1 LQALLHLKQKTM
13 YLLPTVIITY
23 QGKPLTDKY
32 YNEHPEIHLMFPTK
46 EEFMTKL
53 YLPVLQ
59 KVQETNTEQ
68 VLEISEK
75 SIKINGVS
83 QNLP

>member
-1 LQALLHLKQKTM
+1 M

-23 QGKPLTDKY
+23 QEKPLSDKY
-32 YNEHPEIHLMFPTK
+32 YKEHPEIHQLYPTK

-68 VLEISEK
+68 VLEISEN

-83 QNLP
+83 QNLS

>member
-1 LQALLHLKQKTM
+1 M

-23 QGKPLTDKY
+23 QRKPLSDKY
-32 YNEHPEIHLMFPTK
+32 YNEHPEIHPMYPAK
-46 EEFMTKL
+46 EEFMTNL

-59 KVQETNTEQ
+59 KLQETNAEQ
-68 VLEISEK
+68 VLEISEN

-83 QNLP
+83 QNFY

>member
-1 LQALLHLKQKTM
+1 LLHLKQKTM

-23 QGKPLTDKY
+23 QEKPLSDKY
-32 YNEHPEIHLMFPTK
+32 YKEHPEIHQLYPTK

-68 VLEISEK
+68 VLEISEN

-83 QNLP
+83 QNLS